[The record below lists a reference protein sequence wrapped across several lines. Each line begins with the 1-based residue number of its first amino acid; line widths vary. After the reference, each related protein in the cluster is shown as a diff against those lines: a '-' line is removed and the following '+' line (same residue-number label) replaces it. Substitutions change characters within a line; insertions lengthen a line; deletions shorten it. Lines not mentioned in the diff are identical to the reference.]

1 MPQIPVPVM
10 TIAWY
15 GLLRFKATPP
25 GLVIGVS
32 WFIALFHYILQGPAN
47 RIGHGHFSAAERKTI
62 RDVITLMVF
71 SVFSVTSLKEL
82 RA

>member
-1 MPQIPVPVM
+1 M
-10 TIAWY
+10 TFAWY
-15 GLLRFKATPP
+15 GLPRFKAAPP
-25 GLVIGVS
+25 GLVIGDS
-32 WFIALFHYILQGPAN
+32 WFIALFECILQMPAN
-47 RIGHGHFSAAERKTI
+47 RMGHGHFSAPKAKTI